1 MLLRNGPLIR
11 TLIVRI
17 VDAVISRLR
26 YAAARKKA
34 TQSEQKDP
42 LARQKSSVIATLQ
55 QALRE
60 GHTCL
65 SQEKVIHFLCSRHRE
80 IAEADAV
87 FVIGKLSERGDIRC
101 RNGTISLPNV
111 ACAEETIA
119 HRLRYIG
126 KRLRRISPRRLAK
139 SIDSASAQLNNEQRA
154 AVTILASSRI
164 TILTGD
170 PGTGKTVTIKALAA
184 VLEQNGYI
192 LYLTAPTGRAAARLT
207 EATGRPAQTLHRLL
221 HNHER
226 RQPLRELLIPKLKEA
241 VIVDEASMVDLFLA
255 ERLVE
260 FCTLR
265 TKLILVGDVNQLH
278 PVGPGQVFRD
288 LIESGHVPVIELTNS
303 MRQSSQS
310 PITAAARHIK
320 SGIVPELV
328 VPGESKSD
336 CYFIEAGSARDI
348 QRLVVNVVTRSL
360 PGKCAADPHRDIQV
374 LTPMHKGA
382 LGTIRLNELIR
393 AALNQ
398 EVSKADI
405 SVATTETDFH
415 PNDRVLQT
423 RNNYNID
430 VFNGECGI
438 VETVDDETITVRFG
452 DKCVAYDQDSL
463 ADLTSGYAIT
473 IHRSQGSEYPFV
485 IIPIHESQGIM
496 LARELLYTAITRARR
511 MVVLIGSRRA
521 IARAVSNTRSIR
533 LTGLKYLLTPSTTK
547 SAIKREA
554 LTQEVR
560 QRLEACGVA
569 SGQPSP
575 PPVVSD

>member
-1 MLLRNGPLIR
+1 MKSRNRPLIK
-11 TLIVRI
+11 TLVVRA
-17 VDAVISRLR
+17 VDAFVSLLH

-34 TQSEQKDP
+34 TQSEEKDP
-42 LARQKSSVIATLQ
+42 LAKQKSSVIATLQ

-65 SQEKVIHFLCSRHRE
+65 SRKKVIHFLCSRHRE

-87 FVIGKLSERGDIRC
+87 SVIDKLSERGDIRS

-126 KRLRRISPRRLAK
+126 KLLRRISPRRLAK
-139 SIDSASAQLNNEQRA
+139 SIDSASGQLNDEQRA
-154 AVTILASSRI
+154 AVAALASSRI

-170 PGTGKTVTIKALAA
+170 PGTGKTVTIKALAT
-184 VLEQNGYI
+184 VLEQSGYI

-207 EATGRPAQTLHRLL
+207 EATGKPAQTLHRLL

-278 PVGPGQVFRD
+278 PVGPGQFFRD
-288 LIESGHVPVIELTNS
+288 LIESGYVPVIELTNS
-303 MRQSSQS
+303 MRQSGQS
-310 PITAAARHIK
+310 SITAAAKQIK
-320 SGIVPELV
+320 SGIVPELA

-336 CYFIEAGSARDI
+336 CYFIEAGSARDL

-360 PGKCAADPHRDIQV
+360 PQKCEADPHRDIQV
-374 LTPMHKGA
+374 LTPMHRGT
-382 LGTIRLNELIR
+382 LGTIKLNELIR

-398 EVSKADI
+398 KVSKADLSI
-405 SVATTETDFH
+405 TTTAKDFL

-423 RNNYNID
+423 RNNYDID

-438 VETVDDETITVRFG
+438 VETVDDGTITVRFG
-452 DKCVAYDQDSL
+452 DRCVAYDHDSL

-485 IIPIHESQGIM
+485 IVPIHESQGIM
-496 LARELLYTAITRARR
+496 LARELLYTAMTRARR

-521 IARAVSNTRSIR
+521 IAQAVSSTRSHR
-533 LTGLKYLLTPSTTK
+533 LSALKNLLTPSAT
-547 SAIKREA
+547 
-554 LTQEVR
+554 
-560 QRLEACGVA
+560 
-569 SGQPSP
+569 
-575 PPVVSD
+575 